1 MVDLEARTPD
11 VLDRALDGLAD
22 DDLGAVSLPAPIA
35 ALETLLALPAAP
47 LVAWHGRDGL
57 LLVGLGEASRC
68 VDAQG
73 AARLYA
79 RVRGPAPPCL
89 GGLAFAA
96 HRSGAAGDDIWRGF
110 GVGRFVLP
118 RWTYAASG
126 GVATLTFC
134 GGRDGPD
141 PTAELAA
148 IWDRL
153 SRPPRPTVLPA
164 ARAQDGG
171 DAGDD
176 YRRLVATALEEI
188 HAGRLRKVVTA
199 RHIRVE
205 ADGPFTDA
213 AIVAR
218 LAAPG
223 ATRFVLRTEAQPG
236 GASFVGASPERLVA
250 RRGREVESEAL
261 AGSAPV
267 GRADALAASTKDRD
281 EHRPVVEAIAAAL
294 APLCDTLDVAAAP
307 EPRILRDIVHLA
319 TPIRGR
325 LARDTHILDVAAA
338 LHPTPAVGGTPREAA
353 LAFIAAHEPSRGFYA
368 APFGWFDREGDGE
381 LAVALRSGVIR
392 GRTAQLYAGGGIVAG
407 SDPDAELAETRLKLR
422 TMLAALGAE
431 A

>member
-1 MVDLEARTPD
+1 MPD
-11 VLDRALDGLAD
+11 VLDRALDGLGAD
-22 DDLGAVSLPAPIA
+22 ELGAVSLPAPSA
-35 ALETLLALPAAP
+35 PLEALLALPVAP

-57 LLVGLGEASRC
+57 LLVGLGEAARC
-68 VDAQG
+68 VDA
-73 AARLYA
+73 ASAERLYR

-89 GGLAFAA
+89 GGLAFAPGS
-96 HRSGAAGDDIWRGF
+96 SGDDDIWRGF
-110 GVGRFVLP
+110 GDGRFVLP

-126 GVATLTFC
+126 GAATLTFC
-134 GGRDGPD
+134 GGADGPD
-141 PTAELAA
+141 PTDELAA

-153 SRPPRPTVLPA
+153 LRSPRPSVSPA
-164 ARAQDGG
+164 ACAQDDGEP
-171 DAGDD
+171 
-176 YRRLVATALEEI
+176 YRRLVAAALDEI

-205 ADGPFTDA
+205 ADGPFSDA

-223 ATRFVLRTEAQPG
+223 ATRFVLRIDGVG
-236 GASFVGASPERLVA
+236 GAATFLGASPERLVA

-267 GRADALAASTKDRD
+267 GRAEALSASTKDRD

-294 APLCDTLDVAAAP
+294 APLCTTLDVAAAP
-307 EPRILRDIVHLA
+307 EPRALRDIVHLA

-325 LARDTHILDVAAA
+325 LAADTHILDVAAA
-338 LHPTPAVGGTPREAA
+338 LHPTPAVGGTPRAAA

-381 LAVALRSGVIR
+381 LAVALRSGVVR
-392 GRTAQLYAGGGIVAG
+392 GREAHLYAGGGIVAG
-407 SDPDAELAETRLKLR
+407 SDPEAELAETRLKLR